1 MSKIEKDLNLPDLGL
16 SEGDKFDW
24 EDELDLGGQDDN
36 EGNGLDDADGDD
48 KKDDSKSKADKNKDV
63 KEVDDDEPSND
74 GDDEGDDDNDD
85 DNEGDNDK
93 SKGSNAKD
101 DDDEPEADGE
111 VVEGLFDVISEK
123 IGFDFDDKFEKPQ
136 SVEDLVDFFN
146 TYIEESSKPEYSND
160 TVERLDKFIKD
171 GGDFESFYKIQ
182 KEAIEYDS
190 IDIED
195 ESNQKRLISDYLELS
210 GYNANQIA
218 KKVNKYE
225 ESGLLRDEAEDALE
239 SLKIAKEKE
248 ANRLVKEQ
256 EEAKKLREKQDKE
269 TFNTIANYIKD
280 SESIM
285 GYKLS
290 QKDRKEV
297 IEYMFKVQPN
307 GRTRWQEEYGA
318 SIENVVTSAFVQMKG
333 KSLVTSATKTGETN
347 AVSKL
352 KKAMASNKVKGTKG
366 AARTGDV
373 DDFLSA
379 FKI

>member
-1 MSKIEKDLNLPDLGL
+1 MSKKEKDLDLPDLNL
-16 SEGDKFDW
+16 SEDKFDW
-24 EDELDLGGQDDN
+24 EEELELGGEPKED
-36 EGNGLDDADGDD
+36 EGNGLDSGDSTEPKEE
-48 KKDDSKSKADKNKDV
+48 KKEKAEKKVEGKKNEEEDDDDSDS
-63 KEVDDDEPSND
+63 
-74 GDDEGDDDNDD
+74 DDDNGNDD
-85 DNEGDNDK
+85 DTDG
-93 SKGSNAKD
+93 
-101 DDDEPEADGE
+101 DEPESKNDDTDDSEDQVE

-136 SVEDLVDFFN
+136 SVEDLVDFFS

-160 TVERLDKFIKD
+160 TVERLDQFIKD

-182 KEAIEYDS
+182 KEAIEYDT

-225 ESGLLRDEAEDALE
+225 ESGILKDEAEDALE
-239 SLKIAKEKE
+239 SLKIAKVKEAERLEKE
-248 ANRLVKEQ
+248 Q
-256 EEAKKLREKQDKE
+256 SEAKKLKEKQDKE

-280 SESIM
+280 TENVM

-290 QKDRKEV
+290 SKDRKDV
-297 IEYMFKVQPN
+297 LEYMFKVQPN

-318 SIENVVTSAFVQMKG
+318 SVENVVTSAFVQMKG
-333 KSLVTSATKTGETN
+333 KSLYESAKKTGETS

-352 KKAMASNKVKGTKG
+352 KKAMASNKVKGTKN
-366 AARTGDV
+366 AAVTGDV